1 MVLLKLL
8 RLVLAMLDVFVYVYI
23 RIKAQR
29 RIIPQHWFSV
39 LPDQNIP
46 ASLSVG
52 SQTLMKTY
60 LESVP
65 VKRQHFLELNLGYNS
80 TV

>member
-1 MVLLKLL
+1 
-8 RLVLAMLDVFVYVYI
+8 MLDVFVYVYI
-23 RIKAQR
+23 RIQAQR
-29 RIIPQHWFSV
+29 CVIPQHWFSV

-46 ASLSVG
+46 AALSAG
-52 SQTLMKTY
+52 SETLMKTY

-65 VKRQHFLELNLGYNS
+65 VKRQHFLELNLGCNS